1 MNNLGLVHRRVI
13 YAMVVALFFTGVAW
27 AVLHYLN
34 EVLGVDAREALAVN
48 ATLMKIHGGA
58 AMIALVLVG
67 TLLPRHVRIGWKLGR
82 NSRSGVLVLALC
94 SVLAASGYLLYYA
107 GAEVVRYAT
116 SWIHL
121 GVGVALPLPLAVH
134 VWRLMRERHLARAVA
149 RAVETGEG
157 VDQSAFATGRTARM
171 QRAG

>member
-1 MNNLGLVHRRVI
+1 MNRLGLAHRRVI
-13 YAMVVALFFTGVAW
+13 YAMVMALFFTGVAW

-34 EVLGVDAREALAVN
+34 EVLGVDARQALAVN
-48 ATLMKIHGGA
+48 ATLMKVHGGA
-58 AMIALVLVG
+58 AMIALVLMG
-67 TLLPRHVRIGWKLGR
+67 TLLPRHVRIGWKLSL
-82 NSRSGVLVLALC
+82 NSRSGVLILALC
-94 SVLAASGYLLYYA
+94 GVLAASGYLLYYA
-107 GAEVVRYAT
+107 GGEAARYAT

-134 VWRLMRERHLARAVA
+134 VWRLMRERHIARAVA

-157 VDQSAFATGRTARM
+157 AGRSALTTGRTARM